1 MDPVHRGGPRTRS
14 IEGSMDPVKTR
25 DPCFV
30 LSRPPLIFLQ
40 IHMTHPYLELEIIM
54 TPLPPFYLLASYR
67 LIQN

>member
-1 MDPVHRGGPRTRS
+1 
-14 IEGSMDPVKTR
+14 MDPVKTR

-54 TPLPPFYLLASYR
+54 TPPTFYLLVSYR